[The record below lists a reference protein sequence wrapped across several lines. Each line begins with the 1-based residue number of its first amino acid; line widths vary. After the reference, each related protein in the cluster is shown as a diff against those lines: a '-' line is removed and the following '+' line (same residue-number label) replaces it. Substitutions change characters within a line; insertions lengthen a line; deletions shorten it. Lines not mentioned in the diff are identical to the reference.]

1 MKKYE
6 IVFIL
11 EEQRLEDQGEA
22 FAAEFESFVKSNG
35 GTIVESLPMGRKQFA
50 REISRRKAGIYWD
63 FIFSL
68 DENKVKIIPDKF
80 HLDERVLR
88 LQIYKHDEKHPTQD
102 KNIC

>member
-50 REISRRKAGIYWD
+50 REISKRKAGIYWD

-68 DENKVKIIPDKF
+68 DENKVKTIPDKF
-80 HLDERVLR
+80 HLDERILR
-88 LQIYKHDEKHPTQD
+88 LQIYKHDD
-102 KNIC
+102 KQQINNNISC